1 MLDVGFSELLVFG
14 IIALLVLG
22 PDKLPEAAR
31 FVAKWYSKL
40 KRLISNVQ
48 NDIDR
53 ELRLSEL
60 REQMQNEMQRIQ
72 ELEQKMQA
80 QMHELQQ
87 LSAMPGDATQQEQ
100 ALALLKKQQLD
111 KQHLEQ
117 PQLKEQQIAQ
127 LRVKQIYQP
136 VSRDIPTVYLPSI
149 WLKQAKSND
158 DKLSIVPVHSKSI
171 SQLKVAV

>member
-100 ALALLKKQQLD
+100 ALALLKKQQL
-111 KQHLEQ
+111 EQ

>member
-87 LSAMPGDATQQEQ
+87 LSAMPGDAIQQEQ
-100 ALALLKKQQLD
+100 ALALLKKQP
-111 KQHLEQ
+111 LEQ
-117 PQLKEQQIAQ
+117 PQLKEQQITQ